1 MIPESFILKRLSL
14 PASLLLSSYL
24 VEVILA
30 GGLQEGGGALCS
42 LTPQGTMGQPLTG
55 RPSAGTSEVVDGERL
70 WKGSE
75 EWLLLSVPSTGM

>member
-1 MIPESFILKRLSL
+1 MIPESFIFKRLSL

-30 GGLQEGGGALCS
+30 GGLQGWGALCS

-55 RPSAGTSEVVDGERL
+55 RPSSGTSEVVDGERL